1 VQKYCRGRKAT
12 GDSRCMHVACWTPK
26 GIDTD
31 SECVRLTA
39 FPLQQWLH
47 KHISLLHYM
56 YVACLV
62 LPICL
67 MQGEKYAILHAVCD
81 VAE

>member
-1 VQKYCRGRKAT
+1 MLCLTVIIGIS
-12 GDSRCMHVACWTPK
+12 DSNMTVWKEPNVGTH
-26 GIDTD
+26 

-47 KHISLLHYM
+47 KHASVLHYM
-56 YVACLV
+56 YIACLG
-62 LPICL
+62 LPNCL